1 MADDPK
7 PKLTPQERQRWN
19 SFIDY
24 VAAQK
29 MAGHPSLDQRN
40 QSVGMSL
47 LSGFNKAYPQQALP
61 ADIVP
66 TVQAELNDYRTAML
80 ERIKSG
86 KASFDGKPEEFMPN
100 LSATDG
106 WPGTKTLSSKFPAWI
121 DTKTTPTGTTTV
133 NNGPSYGDYDKGL
146 AGMSYKGGK

>member
-1 MADDPK
+1 MAHNP
-7 PKLTPQERQRWN
+7 PPLTPQQRAAWN
-19 SFIDY
+19 QFIDY

-40 QSVGMSL
+40 MQVGMDL
-47 LSGFNKAYPQQALP
+47 LGKFNKAYPNQALP
-61 ADIVP
+61 PEIVP
-66 TVQAELNDYRTAML
+66 QVQQEMNDYRTAML

-86 KASFDGKPEEFMPN
+86 KAQFNGKPEEFMPN

-121 DTKTTPTGTTTV
+121 ESRTTPKGTTTV
-133 NNGPSYGDYDKGL
+133 DSGPSYGDYDKGL
-146 AGMSYKGGK
+146 AGVMYKGAK